1 MKRTSTILTILFI
14 SFLPFSFA
22 LGQDKKNEHKIK
34 VIIADK
40 EGTKVVIDTAFVN
53 ADAGDSVIVKGNSV
67 IYITNHDK
75 DKTGKPSKQYKVITR
90 VDKDGDNT
98 ESQYIYINDDKVE
111 RDISCDKF
119 DIRVSDDEFDND
131 TDRTKYIIAKNGITV
146 SIEGNDELKIKEL
159 VKEIE
164 KRLDVEKDDTT
175 SKPIIKETETK
186 IIRKK

>member
-22 LGQDKKNEHKIK
+22 FGQEKKNEHKIK

-40 EGTKVVIDTAFVN
+40 EGTKIVIDTVF
-53 ADAGDSVIVKGNSV
+53 ADAGNADSVIVKGDNV

-75 DKTGKPSKQYKVITR
+75 DNDGKAGKQYKVITR
-90 VDKDGDNT
+90 VEKDGDNT
-98 ESQYIYINDDKVE
+98 ESQYIYINDDKVV
-111 RDISCDKF
+111 RDISDDKF

-131 TDRTKYIIAKNGITV
+131 TDRTKYVIAKNGITV
-146 SIEGNDELKIKEL
+146 SVEGDDEVKVKEL

-164 KRLDVEKDDTT
+164 KRLDVENGET
-175 SKPIIKETETK
+175 SSKQVIKETETK